1 MTSPRP
7 KTAQE
12 EYFSYHDSTEVIPP
26 RIPSSTD
33 NKESEGTPER
43 KTGWK
48 ILSSSYPEDLSKH
61 VKKKEPEVITVSPRT
76 AKRLSHYSDPPR
88 DSLPIPMDSSQ
99 ENETKV
105 LDMRAKLSQSADGG
119 EYSSLSTSP
128 KIINPFLLHSISER
142 CY

>member
-12 EYFSYHDSTEVIPP
+12 EYFSYHDSSEVIPP

-33 NKESEGTPER
+33 KESETPER

-48 ILSSSYPEDLSKH
+48 VLSSSYPEDLLKH

-76 AKRLSHYSDPPR
+76 AKRISHYSDPPR

-99 ENETKV
+99 ENEPQIV
-105 LDMRAKLSQSADGG
+105 AMRAKLSQSADGG
-119 EYSSLSTSP
+119 EYSTIYLSD
-128 KIINPFLLHSISER
+128 NH
-142 CY
+142 